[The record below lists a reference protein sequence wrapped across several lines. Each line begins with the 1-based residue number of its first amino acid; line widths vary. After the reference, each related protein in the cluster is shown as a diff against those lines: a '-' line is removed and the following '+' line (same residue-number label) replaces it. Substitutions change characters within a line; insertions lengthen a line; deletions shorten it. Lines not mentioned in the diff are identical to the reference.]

1 MLNTC
6 WVNIY
11 ATFLPRP
18 AVTLLSSEGG
28 MAIVFAITSL
38 LLPPQG
44 VIDSSVLVLVAQL
57 LLLCATFLGVES
69 YVNIIKQLKP

>member
-1 MLNTC
+1 MNMKR
-6 WVNIY
+6 V
-11 ATFLPRP
+11 
-18 AVTLLSSEGG
+18 LSVLSFV